1 MRLWTRIPINI
12 IFLHSFIIRVSLFG
26 VNSIDELKSDVK
38 KEWIAAWGAEKG
50 VSQENSQRLNKV
62 GDITKKIF
70 STVGDFLPD
79 TVKNIGNSIL
89 SVNIIDF
96 ISIAPI
102 IENKK
107 VILVFDDLERANMS
121 KGDLLGC
128 INDYCENQHFNTIVV
143 ANEEKINN
151 VTIGEISYEEI
162 KEKIIQRT
170 VRHIPDYTEIIKG
183 VIKELSCRHAKYK
196 SLLQDNIE
204 NITTIF
210 SGTTADGVSL
220 DNFVIAQE
228 RRFGSREEKEQ
239 DEQRRS
245 SILKRRPHN
254 IRSIKCALQDFER
267 VYDRMSKEQIN
278 CNEKWLCSY
287 LAYVMAFRAAL
298 VEENER
304 YGTLLSEGNLSILY
318 PGFYNS
324 KYILESIIKWIRT
337 GEWNSEDIDAEI
349 KYVIDRDKAM
359 EPKDIVRT
367 HRIIDIEEEVIE
379 KGFPEILQMAYD
391 GELTIDEYVN
401 FIQNSY
407 LARAYNAPIPDIEW
421 HKIRTGLKTKIDSL
435 LQQGIEQSHTR
446 MYISNDQKQYFTED
460 EWDTYE
466 LISQMHEKS
475 ILMFNRNRKRYVQLM
490 KQNSGQAFS
499 ESHNKRFDYFS
510 HEMAEVTADAFQNED
525 NASKCMFPGYF
536 DGMWDHYTSRPD
548 VEIEKT
554 VDGFKELKVRLE
566 LIQNGYKKQKYNIA
580 AKHTETFIN
589 VVNKLI
595 EKVEDKTESSSD

>member
-1 MRLWTRIPINI
+1 M
-12 IFLHSFIIRVSLFG
+12 
-26 VNSIDELKSDVK
+26 
-38 KEWIAAWGAEKG
+38 
-50 VSQENSQRLNKV
+50 
-62 GDITKKIF
+62 
-70 STVGDFLPD
+70 GDFLPD

-278 CNEKWLCSY
+278 CNEK
-287 LAYVMAFRAAL
+287 
-298 VEENER
+298 
-304 YGTLLSEGNLSILY
+304 
-318 PGFYNS
+318 
-324 KYILESIIKWIRT
+324 
-337 GEWNSEDIDAEI
+337 
-349 KYVIDRDKAM
+349 
-359 EPKDIVRT
+359 
-367 HRIIDIEEEVIE
+367 
-379 KGFPEILQMAYD
+379 
-391 GELTIDEYVN
+391 
-401 FIQNSY
+401 
-407 LARAYNAPIPDIEW
+407 
-421 HKIRTGLKTKIDSL
+421 
-435 LQQGIEQSHTR
+435 
-446 MYISNDQKQYFTED
+446 
-460 EWDTYE
+460 
-466 LISQMHEKS
+466 
-475 ILMFNRNRKRYVQLM
+475 
-490 KQNSGQAFS
+490 
-499 ESHNKRFDYFS
+499 
-510 HEMAEVTADAFQNED
+510 
-525 NASKCMFPGYF
+525 
-536 DGMWDHYTSRPD
+536 
-548 VEIEKT
+548 
-554 VDGFKELKVRLE
+554 
-566 LIQNGYKKQKYNIA
+566 
-580 AKHTETFIN
+580 
-589 VVNKLI
+589 
-595 EKVEDKTESSSD
+595 

>member
-1 MRLWTRIPINI
+1 M
-12 IFLHSFIIRVSLFG
+12 
-26 VNSIDELKSDVK
+26 
-38 KEWIAAWGAEKG
+38 
-50 VSQENSQRLNKV
+50 
-62 GDITKKIF
+62 
-70 STVGDFLPD
+70 
-79 TVKNIGNSIL
+79 
-89 SVNIIDF
+89 
-96 ISIAPI
+96 
-102 IENKK
+102 
-107 VILVFDDLERANMS
+107 
-121 KGDLLGC
+121 
-128 INDYCENQHFNTIVV
+128 
-143 ANEEKINN
+143 
-151 VTIGEISYEEI
+151 
-162 KEKIIQRT
+162 
-170 VRHIPDYTEIIKG
+170 RHIPDYTEIIKE

-196 SLLQDNIE
+196 NLLQDNIE

-220 DNFVIAQE
+220 DDFATDQE
-228 RRFGSREEKEQ
+228 RRFSSREEKEQ
-239 DEQRRS
+239 DEQRLS

-254 IRSIKCALQDFER
+254 IRSIKCALQDFEC

-298 VEENER
+298 LEENER
-304 YGTLLSEGNLSILY
+304 YGVLLGNGNLSILY

-324 KYILESIIKWIRT
+324 KYILESVIRWIRT
-337 GEWNSEDIDAEI
+337 GEWNLEDIDAEI

-367 HRIIDIEEEVIE
+367 NRIIDEEVIK
-379 KGFPEILQMAYD
+379 KGFPEILQMAYN

-407 LARAYNAPIPDIEW
+407 WARTYDAPIPNIEW
-421 HKIRTGLKTKIDSL
+421 PKIQTGLKMKIDSL

-446 MYISNDQKQYFTED
+446 MHIRNDQKQYFTED

-466 LISQMHEKS
+466 LISQMHDKS
-475 ILMFNRNRKRYVQLM
+475 ILMFNRNRKRYIRLM
-490 KQNSGQAFS
+490 KENSGQAFS
-499 ESHNKRFDYFS
+499 EAHNKRFDYFS

-525 NASKCMFPGYF
+525 NASKCVFSGYF
-536 DGMWDHYTSRPD
+536 DGMWDHYTSMPD

-554 VDGFKELKVRLE
+554 VDGFKELKACLE
-566 LIQNGYKKQKYNIA
+566 LIQNEYKKQKYNIA

-595 EKVEDKTESSSD
+595 EKEEDKTEGSSD